1 MYDEIEYT
9 EDCSVA
15 ALEKWKM
22 QLEINKKQT
31 VNFNTAEA
39 NKGKN
44 IYLYGASTKGNTI
57 AQWYNLTP
65 ELIKGAAEIHPDKM
79 GRYMVGSKIP
89 IVHEDEV
96 RKDAD
101 YFVIIGFGF
110 RDIFIEKEKEF
121 LESGGKLI
129 FCTPKFEIVEHG

>member
-1 MYDEIEYT
+1 MGDKYDFSDDLNYKWLDFKIE
-9 EDCSVA
+9 ES
-15 ALEKWKM
+15 
-22 QLEINKKQT
+22 NKHIEFSMPN
-31 VNFNTAEA
+31 VVFSAD
-39 NKGKN
+39 
-44 IYLYGASTKGNTI
+44 
-57 AQWYNLTP
+57 LTP
-65 ELIKGAAEIHPDKM
+65 DNIKGAAEIHPDKM